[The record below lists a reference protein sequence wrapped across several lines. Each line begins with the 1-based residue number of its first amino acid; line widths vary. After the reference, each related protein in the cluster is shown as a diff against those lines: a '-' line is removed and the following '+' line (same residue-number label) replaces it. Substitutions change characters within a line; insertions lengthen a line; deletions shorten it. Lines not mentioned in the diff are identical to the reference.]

1 MNTDRISIHN
11 KATATT
17 AQRNNAETLLNIA
30 KQQTKDNAGKC
41 TEQRYKP
48 AFKQEDASD

>member
-1 MNTDRISIHN
+1 MNTDWISIHN
-11 KATATT
+11 KTTATT
-17 AQRNNAETLLNIA
+17 AQGDNTETLLNIA
-30 KQQTKDNAGKC
+30 KQQTKDNTGKC

>member
-1 MNTDRISIHN
+1 MNTDWISIHN
-11 KATATT
+11 KTT
-17 AQRNNAETLLNIA
+17 AQGDNAETLLNIA

-41 TEQRYKP
+41 TDQRYKP